1 VARDLGD
8 RNQGASRRPRRGRLR
23 TVRRMDDDAAPD
35 EEVVLRMQ
43 LELRIECEPII
54 GRLRAEGGADEEF
67 VGWLGFLDALRR
79 LHERACGSAG
89 SGGDSP
95 AS

>member
-1 VARDLGD
+1 
-8 RNQGASRRPRRGRLR
+8 
-23 TVRRMDDDAAPD
+23 MDDHHNAPD

-43 LELRIECEPII
+43 LELRIECEPIS
-54 GRLRAEGGADEEF
+54 GRLRAEGEADEEF

-79 LHERACGSAG
+79 LHERACESEG
-89 SGGDSP
+89 SGGNSP